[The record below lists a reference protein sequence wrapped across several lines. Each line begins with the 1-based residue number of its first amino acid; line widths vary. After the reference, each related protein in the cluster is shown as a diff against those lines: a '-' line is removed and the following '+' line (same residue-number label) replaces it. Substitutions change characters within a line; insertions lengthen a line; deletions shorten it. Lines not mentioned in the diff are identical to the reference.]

1 MKEEIKMNEIPDIK
15 PLEVYYKNNF
25 IDSALVE
32 IPKDSGIIIDMQY
45 PKMNLKN
52 ALNKCLVRKE
62 VLEKLLLAK
71 TYLPGN
77 LTFKIWDAY
86 RPLSLQK
93 ELYELYKNKIIK
105 EFGLET
111 KVKEEQERIISRYVS
126 IPNEDENI
134 PPLHTTG
141 GAIDLTLVDKNT
153 NKELDMGTE
162 FDSFSP
168 VTSTNAF
175 EKTNNEEI
183 KNNRRILYNAMTK
196 AGFTNLPSEWWH
208 YDYKDRAWA
217 YYKEKPAEYK
227 GIFKL

>member
-1 MKEEIKMNEIPDIK
+1 MCKIPDIK
-15 PLEVYYKNNF
+15 PLEIYYENNF
-25 IDSALVE
+25 IDSELVE
-32 IPKDSGIIIDMQY
+32 IPKDSGINIDMQY
-45 PKMNLKN
+45 PKMNFKN
-52 ALNKCLVRKE
+52 ALNKSLIRKE

-71 TYLPGN
+71 SYLPEN
-77 LTFKIWDAY
+77 ITFKIWDAY

-93 ELYELYKNKIIK
+93 ELYEFYKAKIIK
-105 EFGLET
+105 EFNLE
-111 KVKEEQERIISRYVS
+111 KKPKEEQEKIISRYVS
-126 IPNEDENI
+126 VPVEDEKL

-141 GAIDLTLVDKNT
+141 GAIDLTLVDKYT

-162 FDSFSP
+162 FDSFKPS
-168 VTSTNAF
+168 TSTNFF
-175 EKTNNEEI
+175 EQTNNEKV

-227 GIFKL
+227 GIFSL

>member
-77 LTFKIWDAY
+77 LTFKI
-86 RPLSLQK
+86 
-93 ELYELYKNKIIK
+93 
-105 EFGLET
+105 
-111 KVKEEQERIISRYVS
+111 
-126 IPNEDENI
+126 
-134 PPLHTTG
+134 
-141 GAIDLTLVDKNT
+141 
-153 NKELDMGTE
+153 
-162 FDSFSP
+162 
-168 VTSTNAF
+168 
-175 EKTNNEEI
+175 
-183 KNNRRILYNAMTK
+183 
-196 AGFTNLPSEWWH
+196 
-208 YDYKDRAWA
+208 
-217 YYKEKPAEYK
+217 
-227 GIFKL
+227 